1 MSDQQWP
8 PRRPGEPRP
17 PYRGQQPFP
26 GPRQPQRPQAPPGRP
41 QQPHPG
47 QQRPHPGQHQPYPGG
62 QRYPEQRPYPGQQQ
76 PYPPA
81 QQQPYPSEQPPY
93 GQQPYPDQ
101 QPYPNQPYPEQPYQD
116 QPYPE
121 QPYQDQPYQDQPYLE
136 QPYGQQPP
144 PAYPQGFGPGRFGP
158 EPPKKRRWPKV
169 VVSLLL
175 LALVGVGGYG
185 AYDFY
190 DQTQKW
196 EQTTTD
202 DLNDV
207 GSDLSVAVAS
217 LRSVGWEVTAADIGT
232 WLEQPGAYGDGLR
245 LRTLQADEAGNSFSV
260 AGYRTW
266 QDTYAKRDHTTVVCA
281 DITLASGTQKPLS
294 ETITTCPE
302 DVPKTAPDAGQ
313 ADADAN
319 TGGVTGHLAE
329 LAVEASEQRAAGAA
343 EGKLLEVAAPTRPVG
358 NVRADSTALVCAP
371 GTKDLGEGEGYDEG
385 RLIPVR
391 LCAVEG
397 LPNTGTESTKGD
409 PYYIDGS
416 DGLTVVN
423 ARISGAAAAL
433 VKRASKQGVDL
444 VAGSSFRT
452 MKKQKALCQED
463 ATGGCPSGDYTLTA
477 QPGHSSHQLG
487 IAIDFE
493 QPSATGGKTCATRA
507 SEPASAVW
515 RFLNKNALDFGL
527 KQYSAEAWH
536 WDAYGGKDRC
546 APM

>member
-26 GPRQPQRPQAPPGRP
+26 GPRQPQQPQVQPGRP
-41 QQPHPG
+41 QQPRHPGQQQPHPG

-62 QRYPEQRPYPGQQQ
+62 QRYPDQRPYPPQQQ

-81 QQQPYPSEQPPY
+81 QQPYPPEQDPY
-93 GQQPYPDQ
+93 GQRPYP
-101 QPYPNQPYPEQPYQD
+101 D

-121 QPYQDQPYQDQPYLE
+121 QPYPE

-144 PAYPQGFGPGRFGP
+144 PGYPQGYGPGRFGS

-169 VVSLLL
+169 LVTLLV

-190 DQTQKW
+190 DQMQKW

-202 DLNDV
+202 DLNGV

-245 LRTLQADEAGNSFSV
+245 LRTLQADEAGNSFEV

-281 DITLASGTQKPLS
+281 NITLATGTQKPLS
-294 ETITTCPE
+294 ESITTCPE

-313 ADADAN
+313 TDPDTNA
-319 TGGVTGHLAE
+319 GGVTGHLSE
-329 LAVEASEQRAAGAA
+329 LAVQASEQRAAGAA

-358 NVRADSTALVCAP
+358 NVRADSTGLVCSP
-371 GTKDLGEGEGYDEG
+371 GTKDLGEGEGYDAG
-385 RLIPVR
+385 KLIPVR

-433 VKRASKQGVDL
+433 VKRATKQGVDL

-463 ATGGCPSGDYTLTA
+463 VTGGCPAGDYTLTA

-515 RFLNKNALDFGL
+515 RFLNKNALNFGL

>member
-26 GPRQPQRPQAPPGRP
+26 GPRQP
-41 QQPHPG
+41 HPG
-47 QQRPHPGQHQPYPGG
+47 QQRPHPGQHRPYPGE
-62 QRYPEQRPYPGQQQ
+62 QRYPERPYPAQQQ

-81 QQQPYPSEQPPY
+81 QQQPYPPEQPPY
-93 GQQPYPDQ
+93 GQR
-101 QPYPNQPYPEQPYQD
+101 PYPEQPYA
-116 QPYPE
+116 
-121 QPYQDQPYQDQPYLE
+121 
-136 QPYGQQPP
+136 GQPP

-169 VVSLLL
+169 IVGLLVF
-175 LALVGVGGYG
+175 ALVGVGGYG

-190 DQTQKW
+190 DQMQKW

-202 DLNDV
+202 DLNGV

-245 LRTLQADEAGNSFSV
+245 LRTLRADPAGTDGNSFSV

-281 DITLASGTQKPLS
+281 NITLASGTQKPLS

-313 ADADAN
+313 ADADAS

-329 LAVEASEQRAAGAA
+329 LAVEASEQRAAGAT
-343 EGKLLEVAAPTRPVG
+343 EGKLLEVAAPTTPVG
-358 NVRADSTALVCAP
+358 DVRTDSTALVCSP

-409 PYYIDGS
+409 PYYIDGA

-433 VKRASKQGVDL
+433 VKKASKQGVDL

-463 ATGGCPSGDYTLTA
+463 VTGGCPAGDYTLTA
-477 QPGHSSHQLG
+477 QPGYSSHQLG

-515 RFLNKNALDFGL
+515 RFLNKTALSVGL